1 MGQDFLVIQY
11 PGTLQNAWSRSE
23 GSPQSFRPAE
33 AKADGATLN
42 FDNLDKNVCIKR
54 YKHENCS
61 EKRSYSQ
68 IRKEQDRQTDRFFFR
83 AKVSTKWYTPD

>member
-1 MGQDFLVIQY
+1 MCPLKNQKWVGYFLNKSYKNGVGNLLYKMGQDFLDTQY

-42 FDNLDKNVCIKR
+42 W
-54 YKHENCS
+54 
-61 EKRSYSQ
+61 
-68 IRKEQDRQTDRFFFR
+68 TDI
-83 AKVSTKWYTPD
+83 